1 MATITAKKITDLGV
15 SSSMSTCAEGGD
27 DFVNTGIEFIR
38 VQNTHA
44 SQPYTVKVK
53 AQRLAYKHPTY
64 GSLIKENVYQA
75 VVHPG
80 STGANSVYIG
90 PFKANSFNTVTN
102 KVQVFYKDGS
112 VLTDADFDA
121 ADDIGSG
128 AHLLKIEV
136 LYLEN

>member
-1 MATITAKKITDLGV
+1 
-15 SSSMSTCAEGGD
+15 
-27 DFVNTGIEFIR
+27 
-38 VQNTHA
+38 
-44 SQPYTVKVK
+44 
-53 AQRLAYKHPTY
+53 
-64 GSLIKENVYQA
+64 
-75 VVHPG
+75 
-80 STGANSVYIG
+80 VYIG

-112 VLTDADFDA
+112 VLTDTAFDA